1 MDLINI
7 NGVSVTNI
15 ESYKVS
21 LADIQ
26 SSDSGRGDDGV
37 MNIETVRRDVA
48 TIDLQCT
55 MLSQYDLERL
65 ITALSPDEIPVSYYW
80 GSWHN
85 ATMYK
90 GDRSIELKYA
100 KDTNESYWVLSVSLI
115 EY

>member
-1 MDLINI
+1 MKLLTI
-7 NGVSVTNI
+7 NGVDVENI

-26 SSDSGRGDDGV
+26 SSDSGRGDDGI
-37 MNIETVRRDVA
+37 MHIETVRKDVA

-55 MLSQYDLERL
+55 MLSRTELDNL
-65 ITALSPDEIPVSYYW
+65 IAALSPDEIPVSYYW
-80 GSWHN
+80 GGWHS

-90 GDRSIELKYA
+90 GDRSINLKHA
-100 KDTNESYWVLSVSLI
+100 QDDSSNYWDLSVSLI